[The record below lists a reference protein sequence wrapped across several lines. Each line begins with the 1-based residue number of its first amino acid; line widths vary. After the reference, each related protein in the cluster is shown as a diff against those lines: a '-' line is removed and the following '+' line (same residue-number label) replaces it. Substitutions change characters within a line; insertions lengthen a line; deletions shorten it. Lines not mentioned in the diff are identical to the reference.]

1 VRRRIAVLLLLA
13 LGAAGLAGCGT
24 VKEHA
29 DVGRVDKARDC
40 ADLLGRL
47 TSLEFDPRA
56 TAAKVDQTAR
66 QLDQAIKDV
75 DSADVK
81 RAANDLLLR
90 VRRWRDA
97 ARQADPARTRRA
109 LREVTQAAE
118 RLARTCN
125 VPVDQVTGQ
134 G

>member
-1 VRRRIAVLLLLA
+1 MRRLTALLLLA
-13 LGAAGLAGCGT
+13 LVASGLAGCG
-24 VKEHA
+24 A
-29 DVGRVDKARDC
+29 SGGRPDVGQIDKAREC
-40 ADLLGRL
+40 ADLLGEL

-56 TAAKVDQTAR
+56 SAAKVDRMAR
-66 QLDQAIKDV
+66 QLDQAIKGV
-75 DSADVK
+75 DSADVR

-97 ARQADPARTRRA
+97 VRQADPARTRRA
-109 LREVTQAAE
+109 VQEVTQAAE

-125 VPVDQVTGQ
+125 VPVDQLTGQ

>member
-1 VRRRIAVLLLLA
+1 MRRLTALLLLA
-13 LGAAGLAGCGT
+13 LVAGGLAGCGASGG
-24 VKEHA
+24 HP
-29 DVGRVDKARDC
+29 DVGQIDKAREC
-40 ADLLGRL
+40 ADLLGEL

-56 TAAKVDQTAR
+56 SAAKVDRMAR
-66 QLDQAIKDV
+66 QLDQAIKGV
-75 DSADVK
+75 DSADVR

-97 ARQADPARTRRA
+97 VRQADPARTRRA
-109 LREVTQAAE
+109 VQEVTQAAE

-125 VPVDQVTGQ
+125 VPVDQLSGQ